1 MHITEMKIN
10 ALVKEDIRLSSF
22 FQEEK
27 IDFCCNGHRVLS
39 EVLSEKNLDPKE
51 FTLRLETFQKALD
64 EKGQKD
70 DFFNHMDNEEL
81 IHYIVSTHHSFTRS
95 VLRELDVYTS
105 AILRAHYRED
115 RELLL
120 AVNDLYGSL
129 RKELLEHLVKEEADL
144 FPLILEGRF
153 EEAKKEIEIT
163 EDEHDAAGNL
173 LAKLR
178 QVTKDYTLPSYACST
193 FEACYH
199 HLEALESDLFRH
211 IFLENSILFERF

>member
-1 MHITEMKIN
+1 MNITDMKIN
-10 ALVKEDIRLSSF
+10 ALVKEDIRLASF
-22 FQEEK
+22 FQAEK

-39 EVLSEKNLDPKE
+39 EVLAEKNLE
-51 FTLRLETFQKALD
+51 ASAFRERLENFRNTLN

-81 IHYIVSTHHSFTRS
+81 IHYIISTHHSFTRN
-95 VLRELDVYTS
+95 VLRELDVFTS

-115 RELLL
+115 RGLQL
-120 AVNDLYGSL
+120 AINELYGKL
-129 RKELLEHLVKEEADL
+129 RTELLEHLIKEEADL
-144 FPLILEGRF
+144 FPLILDGRYD
-153 EEAKKEIEIT
+153 EARAEIKDT
-163 EDEHDAAGNL
+163 ESEHDAAGTL

-178 QVTKDYTLPSYACST
+178 QATRDYTLPSYACST

-211 IFLENSILFERF
+211 IFLENSILFERI

>member
-1 MHITEMKIN
+1 MNKTEMKIN

-39 EVLSEKNLDPKE
+39 EVLEEKNMDPVS
-51 FTLRLETFQKALD
+51 FTERLEAFQKALD

-81 IHYIVSTHHSFTRS
+81 IHYIVSNHHSFTRS

-115 RELLL
+115 KELLL
-120 AVNDLYGSL
+120 TINDLYGSL
-129 RKELLEHLVKEEADL
+129 RKELLEHLIKEEVDL
-144 FPLILEGRF
+144 FPMILEGRF
-153 EEAKKEIEIT
+153 EEAKREIEIT

-178 QVTKDYTLPSYACST
+178 QVTKDYKIPDYACNT

-199 HLEALESDLFRH
+199 NLEALESDLFRH